1 METRW
6 FALVWLVVLC
16 VLAAATSGCSAP
28 VECCQLPPTGDSGDA
43 GTAGAA
49 PRVAVKKEPPTC
61 DGRGFQDLAGNAPAC
76 ADEGATCAFDE
87 AQEQVALSS
96 QLVFYEFA
104 CQEGRWNGWRTVRP

>member
-6 FALVWLVVLC
+6 FALVWIVVLC

-28 VECCQLPPTGDSGDA
+28 PTGDA

-49 PRVAVKKEPPTC
+49 PRMAVKKEPPTC